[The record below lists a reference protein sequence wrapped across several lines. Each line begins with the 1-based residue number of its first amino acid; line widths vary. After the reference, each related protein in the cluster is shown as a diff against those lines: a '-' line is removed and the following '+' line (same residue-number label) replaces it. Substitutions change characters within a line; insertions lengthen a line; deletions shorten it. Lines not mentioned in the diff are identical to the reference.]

1 MGVGQI
7 NTSKR
12 NPILNLLTEFQNIVN
27 SLREEK
33 IEYAICGGIAKAIH
47 GFLRATVDIVKER
60 TIGKSNTFGV

>member
-1 MGVGQI
+1 MKLI

-33 IEYAICGGIAKAIH
+33 IEYAICGGIAMAIH
-47 GFLRATVDIVKER
+47 CYLRATVDIVKER
-60 TIGKSNTFGV
+60 TIGKSSTFGV